1 VVSSGLWV
9 PLAAACAWEA
19 VGFIADALVP
29 RLPFERRFD
38 VPART
43 MAPEYAKLSPE
54 VRAFL
59 MVRALVVLRMVVTTF
74 AVGVGMFV
82 GEWLGAIAIV
92 VVLVAL
98 KTAVAMMVEASW
110 QIDGDKR
117 IADRLVV
124 QKKVARKPK
133 PRPI

>member
-1 VVSSGLWV
+1 
-9 PLAAACAWEA
+9 
-19 VGFIADALVP
+19 
-29 RLPFERRFD
+29 
-38 VPART
+38 
-43 MAPEYAKLSPE
+43 
-54 VRAFL
+54 
-59 MVRALVVLRMVVTTF
+59 
-74 AVGVGMFV
+74 
-82 GEWLGAIAIV
+82 
-92 VVLVAL
+92 VLVAL